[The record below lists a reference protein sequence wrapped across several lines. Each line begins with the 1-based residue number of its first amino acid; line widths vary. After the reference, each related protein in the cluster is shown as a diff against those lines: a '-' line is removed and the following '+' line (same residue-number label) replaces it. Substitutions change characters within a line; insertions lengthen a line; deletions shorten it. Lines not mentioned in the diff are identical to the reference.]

1 MSIVAT
7 QMSWKKLTDWSI
19 DLSFCFPYRIS
30 YINELLYPCFDRMHF
45 AYISFLLPHMTVTRD
60 TGYMLQDSWVPVLS
74 RVLFSLTFLRSESTV
89 FVLKIY
95 R

>member
-1 MSIVAT
+1 
-7 QMSWKKLTDWSI
+7 
-19 DLSFCFPYRIS
+19 
-30 YINELLYPCFDRMHF
+30 
-45 AYISFLLPHMTVTRD
+45 MTVTRD